1 VGQNPNLPEQTL
13 LDNIRLSDPNASETK
28 INKAIEKAYVN
39 DFINELPDGLNTII
53 GDNAAR
59 LSVGQA
65 QRIAVA
71 RALLSPCH
79 FLLLDEP
86 A

>member
-1 VGQNPNLPEQTL
+1 M
-13 LDNIRLSDPNASETK
+13 I
-28 INKAIEKAYVN
+28 
-39 DFINELPDGLNTII
+39 FINELPDGLNTII

-71 RALLSPCH
+71 RAPVITLSL
-79 FLLLDEP
+79 FIIR
-86 A
+86 